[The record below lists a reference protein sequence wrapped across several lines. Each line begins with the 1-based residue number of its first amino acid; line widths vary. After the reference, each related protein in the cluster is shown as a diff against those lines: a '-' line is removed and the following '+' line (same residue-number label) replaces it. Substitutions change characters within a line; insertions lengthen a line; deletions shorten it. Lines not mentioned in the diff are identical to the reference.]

1 MSKITVIG
9 AGSVGA
15 TIANDLMIQGI
26 ASEIVLIDVNK
37 QKAFGEA
44 MDIYQGAPFCS
55 PTIVRSGDYDAASGS
70 DIVIITSGLPRK
82 AGQSRLELAQA
93 NVNIIKDIAPQI
105 TAAAPDAIYIIVSN
119 PVDVLTYVFHKISGV
134 PESHI
139 IGSGTILD
147 TSRLQSTLAKRFCI
161 SPKNVHAHVYGEH
174 GDSSFVPWSL
184 VHIANNH
191 IDSYK
196 EHSPDC
202 DRIKWNQDYEEIEQ
216 FVKTS
221 GAQVIKNKGAT
232 FYAVAMSVCHLC
244 KCVQSTAGTALTVS
258 TMMHGEYGVSDV
270 CLSTLAL
277 VDNQGVRGKILNQL
291 TDGEIDKL
299 RASAEKLKKEYSV
312 REPNMSIAVSPCE
325 VETDAMTDGD
335 REMLLD
341 LMTLLPDGLRSTHQT
356 FEHTLGSTSNVG
368 VLETRQDE
376 VELAVTIRSTD
387 TKRFYNYQ
395 QLKRLCARLG
405 VKTELICELPE
416 WEYSV
421 SDEWMEMLRKM
432 YPEYPPYYLGG
443 TGEIGFFTTR
453 IPGLNA
459 VSLTPNAF
467 NCHSTQEYLSIRECR
482 YFYDKMVELLEKM
495 KDM

>member
-9 AGSVGA
+9 AGSVGS
-15 TIANDLMIQGI
+15 TIANDLMIQGT

-55 PTIVRSGDYDAASGS
+55 PTIVRSGDYDAAAGS

-93 NVNIIKDIAPQI
+93 NINILKDITPQI

-191 IDSYK
+191 IDSYRD
-196 EHSPDC
+196 HSPDK
-202 DRIKWNQDYEEIEQ
+202 DSIEWNGPADYADMEE
-216 FVKTS
+216 FVKKS

-232 FYAVAMSVCHLC
+232 FYAVAVSVCHLC
-244 KCVQSTAGTALTVS
+244 KCLQSTAGTALTVS
-258 TMMHGEYGVSDV
+258 TLMHGEYGVDDV

-277 VDNQGVRGKILNQL
+277 VDRTGVRGKILNHL
-291 TDGEIDKL
+291 TEDEIAKL
-299 RASAEKLKKEYSV
+299 RHSAECL
-312 REPNMSIAVSPCE
+312 RAVIGN
-325 VETDAMTDGD
+325 VE
-335 REMLLD
+335 
-341 LMTLLPDGLRSTHQT
+341 
-356 FEHTLGSTSNVG
+356 
-368 VLETRQDE
+368 
-376 VELAVTIRSTD
+376 I
-387 TKRFYNYQ
+387 
-395 QLKRLCARLG
+395 
-405 VKTELICELPE
+405 
-416 WEYSV
+416 
-421 SDEWMEMLRKM
+421 
-432 YPEYPPYYLGG
+432 
-443 TGEIGFFTTR
+443 
-453 IPGLNA
+453 
-459 VSLTPNAF
+459 
-467 NCHSTQEYLSIRECR
+467 
-482 YFYDKMVELLEKM
+482 
-495 KDM
+495 